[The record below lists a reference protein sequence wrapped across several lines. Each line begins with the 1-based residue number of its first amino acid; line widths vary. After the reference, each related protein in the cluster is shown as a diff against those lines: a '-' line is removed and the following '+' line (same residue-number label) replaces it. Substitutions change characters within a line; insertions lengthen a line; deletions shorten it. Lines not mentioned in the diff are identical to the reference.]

1 MKKYLFIVVLFLLLL
16 VTIFSIISC
25 SKKKQSSKSLTT
37 SDGTNATLSGK
48 SEEIIIK
55 LSHPSGAISGD
66 PIHESAVLMQ
76 RLLEEKSNRKIK
88 VVIYPGGQLGS
99 ESRNV
104 QDVQNGIV
112 EMAMITAGNMISY
125 SPSFGVL
132 DFPYLFQSRE
142 EAWKAIDAISNKFTT
157 LQVNES
163 GTRTIAWLEQGFRN
177 ITNSKREIKSLADL
191 QGLKI
196 RVPNNK
202 FVISAFKSW
211 DINPVPIAW
220 DEVFSS
226 LQQGVVDGQE
236 NPYVSIYVHKMY
248 EMQKYVTD
256 IHYKIWVGV
265 FIINE
270 DWFQKISSDLQ
281 KVILQVGKQIT
292 QFNRDMIVKTE
303 KETRQKLID
312 NGMILSGTP
321 SDEQEWAKRAMS
333 VWPQFYDALPDI
345 SILDEVMTAV
355 GRKRP

>member
-1 MKKYLFIVVLFLLLL
+1 MKKYFFISLLFLLFFTTVL
-16 VTIFSIISC
+16 SIIGC
-25 SKKKQSSKSLTT
+25 GKQKQSSQSGASSRGT
-37 SDGTNATLSGK
+37 SEAVDSMSQIT
-48 SEEIIIK
+48 IK
-55 LSHPSGAISGD
+55 LSHPSGAVAGD
-66 PIHESAVLMQ
+66 PIHEAAMLMQ
-76 RLLEEKSNRKIK
+76 TLLEEKSNGVIK
-88 VVIYPGGQLGS
+88 VQVYPGGQLGS

-104 QDVQNGIV
+104 QDVQSGIV

-142 EAWKAIDAISNKFTT
+142 EAWKAIDAIKETFTT
-157 LQVNES
+157 LQVRES

-177 ITNSKREIKSLADL
+177 ITNSKKAITSLNDL

-202 FVISAFKSW
+202 FVIAAFKSW

-265 FIINE
+265 FIVNE
-270 DWFQKISSDLQ
+270 DWFQNLSVDVQ
-281 KVILQVGKQIT
+281 RVILQAGEEVT
-292 QFNRDMIVKTE
+292 QFNRDMIVE
-303 KETRQKLID
+303 VENETRQKLID

-321 SDEQEWAKRAMS
+321 SDEQEWARRAMS

-345 SILDEVMTAV
+345 TVLDDVMSAL
-355 GRKRP
+355 GRQRP